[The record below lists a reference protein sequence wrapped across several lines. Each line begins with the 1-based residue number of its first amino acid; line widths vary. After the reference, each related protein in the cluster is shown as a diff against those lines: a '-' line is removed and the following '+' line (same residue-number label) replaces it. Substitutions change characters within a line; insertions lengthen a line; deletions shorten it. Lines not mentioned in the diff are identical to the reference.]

1 MRTLR
6 LTYHIR
12 VIIQTRHG
20 TMAGKTCEK
29 TPAGVWPH
37 SFGILGLNVRRTRCM
52 ALEIS
57 DMSHFRTLTQT
68 LASIGNAFTVTLLY
82 PGIIDAAERNPYQA
96 GNFNWL
102 SQCPAVRIIR
112 NRALFWITSSHRN
125 NSTLPKRTIQIY
137 LLPPYNVPGIA
148 GCWDFIRA
156 SRNAGRRAQQNRKA
170 VGRPTRR
177 S

>member
-57 DMSHFRTLTQT
+57 DTSHFRTLTQT

-96 GNFNWL
+96 GNFNL
-102 SQCPAVRIIR
+102 SISSTYHHHPLGSSLDYSRSLRLFLPLLSRILLSFRI
-112 NRALFWITSSHRN
+112 ASTS
-125 NSTLPKRTIQIY
+125 LP
-137 LLPPYNVPGIA
+137 
-148 GCWDFIRA
+148 CH
-156 SRNAGRRAQQNRKA
+156 GRRPPSR
-170 VGRPTRR
+170 
-177 S
+177 